1 MTIFERLKNWWL
13 GTAPT
18 PAQPAPDSVES
29 VIIVDRTPQPVV
41 PAAAACGCGR
51 SDTGLCVGLHL
62 LSDEEWAAKTASK
75 AAPVEEP
82 VAEPAAAAPVPE
94 PVVEVVEPQAAPAPV
109 PEPAVPGAA
118 EPAPAKP
125 KRERKPRADKPA
137 PQPAPEVV
145 TKKPARTSRKK
156 DQ

>member
-18 PAQPAPDSVES
+18 PAQPALDSVES
-29 VIIVDRTPQPVV
+29 VIIVDQTPQPAV

-75 AAPVEEP
+75 AAPVAEP
-82 VAEPAAAAPVPE
+82 VAEPAAVAPVPE
-94 PVVEVVEPQAAPAPV
+94 PVVPV
-109 PEPAVPGAA
+109 AA

-145 TKKPARTSRKK
+145 VKQPTRTSRKK
-156 DQ
+156 AQ